1 MPGRTDYEE
10 RRQGRIDRLNGAAER
25 ESSRAG
31 EEFQRSHDLVAGIP
45 FGQPNIEGRPALPR
59 LRERSMNAM
68 DRGMKHSE
76 KAGEYARRAEAAEN
90 NTAISSDDP
99 RAIEKLE
106 AKIEELKAYQA
117 AMKAVNQYYRKN
129 KKLEGCPE
137 LTPEMKKEILRN
149 WSMGWYVGVCYPAY
163 ALSNNNAKIKA
174 AEKRIASLRRVD
186 DMEEETIPFDGGE
199 IVSDPDTNR
208 IAIYFDTRPDREMI
222 SRLKGNGFRWSPS
235 VGAWTRLRNPAALR
249 AARRVCNVANA
260 VQGVEEDG
268 QETMV

>member
-1 MPGRTDYEE
+1 MPGRADYEE
-10 RRQGRIDRLNGAAER
+10 RRQERIDRLNGAAER

-31 EEFQRSHDLVAGIP
+31 AEFQRSHDLVAGIP

-106 AKIEELKAYQA
+106 AKIAAMRENQA
-117 AMKAVNQYYRKN
+117 AMKAINKYYRKN
-129 KKLEGCPE
+129 KSLDGCPE
-137 LTPEMKKEILRN
+137 LTPERKADILSR
-149 WSMGWYVGVCYPAY
+149 WKMGWYTEVCYPPY
-163 ALSNNNAKIKA
+163 ELSNLNQRIKA

-208 IAIYFDTRPDREMI
+208 IAIYYNMKPDREMI

-235 VGAWTRLRNPAALR
+235 MGAWTRLRNPAALR
-249 AARRVCNVANA
+249 AARRICHVANA

-268 QETMV
+268 QEKMV